1 MPCAECGSPLF
12 VSKKYENLRCPS
24 CSNLS
29 VAPPA
34 LVESQVEAHRDYL
47 GEEELI
53 EFLKK
58 YNKEQLILALLRM
71 GNKAGSKIWSNRGIP
86 LRDFSLPSQLI
97 KLLLPES
104 GFGEKTLEVDDWP
117 PDVLE
122 TCLDFH
128 FEVLRTLSHLED
140 QFVYAYP
147 KLSVDDRSSL
157 FSSHI
162 IYASEY
168 QYCFDRCMR
177 SLLGGYEQHR
187 DRFDSV
193 DLEFRDFDTPEG
205 DEIETVWDFGRTFYE
220 FIIGI
225 SFFMSSNDSLGETYH
240 NEFPESVTI
249 LDIGDFLEEL
259 DLGYVDW
266 ALGKMRNEGEL
277 AMTQWD
283 EINRAGEE
291 AFGENWP
298 AVRENIVVTGENT
311 NAHPFL
317 FGLSVS
323 QEPETAPRGN
333 TITLDIPMVFYARE
347 YARFI
352 RFQMFPMLSDEEG
365 TPGKDIIKN
374 ITSNRGIPYERNIYG
389 YLDKQGYEAYHDLKH
404 YEDNDHQLD
413 LLVVAHEREEL
424 WLIEC
429 KYKVPYMR
437 MDTAE
442 GVEDFNDKMY
452 RSVFEDGEAFDEK
465 VDWWLTNKP
474 GENFTWQESG
484 DGHRTATTFDE
495 GWTDLQVRRLVV
507 SNLVPSYPVKRGI
520 RFLTGMEFMRF
531 TESGDLPYPPKYESL
546 VEGPLPD
553 E

>member
-1 MPCAECGSPLF
+1 MPCAECGSPLL
-12 VSKKYENLRCPS
+12 VSKKYEDLRCPN

-29 VAPPA
+29 VAPPD
-34 LVESQVEAHRDYL
+34 LVESQVETQRDYL

-53 EFLKK
+53 GFLKEYK
-58 YNKEQLILALLRM
+58 KEQLILSLLRM
-71 GNKAGSKIWSNRGIP
+71 GNKAGSKIWSTRGIP
-86 LRDFSLPSQLI
+86 LRDFALPPRLI

-104 GFGEKTLEVDDWP
+104 GFGEKTLDVDDWP

-122 TCLDFH
+122 TSLDFH

-147 KLSVDDRSSL
+147 KVPVEDSPSM
-157 FSSHI
+157 FSSHA

-193 DLEFRDFDTPEG
+193 DLEFRDFATPEG
-205 DEIETVWDFGRTFYE
+205 DDIETVREFGRTFYE

-240 NEFPESVTI
+240 NEFPESVTV

-259 DLGYVDW
+259 DLGYLDG
-266 ALGKMRNEGEL
+266 ALGKMRDEGEL
-277 AMTQWD
+277 AMAQWG
-283 EINRAGEE
+283 EVNRAGEE
-291 AFGENWP
+291 AFAEDWP

-323 QEPETAPRGN
+323 QEPETAPLGS
-333 TITLDIPMVFYARE
+333 TVTLDIPMVFYASE

-352 RFQMFPMLSDEEG
+352 RFQMFPMLSDGEG
-365 TPGKDIIKN
+365 TPGKEIINK
-374 ITSNRGIPYERNIYG
+374 ITRDRGIPYERNIYG
-389 YLDKQGYEAYHDLKH
+389 YLDEQGYEAYHDLNH
-404 YEDNDHQLD
+404 YGDNDHQLD

-465 VDWWLTNKP
+465 ANWWLTNKP
-474 GENFTWQESG
+474 GDNFTWQVG
-484 DGHRTATTFDE
+484 DDGDRTATRFDE
-495 GWTDLQVRRLVV
+495 AWTDLQVRRLVV

-531 TESGDLPYPPKYESL
+531 IESGDLPYLPKYESL

>member
-1 MPCAECGSPLF
+1 MTCAECGSPLF
-12 VSKKYENLRCPS
+12 VSQKYENLRCPN

-29 VAPPA
+29 VAPPSF
-34 LVESQVEAHRDYL
+34 VESQVETQRDYL
-47 GEEELI
+47 GEKELI
-53 EFLKK
+53 ESLKEYK
-58 YNKEQLILALLRM
+58 KDQLILALLRM
-71 GNKAGSKIWSNRGIP
+71 ANKAGSKIWSTRGFP
-86 LRDFSLPSQLI
+86 LRDFALPSRLI

-104 GFGEKTLEVDDWP
+104 GFGEKALDVDDWP

-122 TCLDFH
+122 TSLGFH
-128 FEVLRTLSHLED
+128 FNVLRALSHLED

-147 KLSVDDRSSL
+147 KIPFEDSPSL
-157 FSSHI
+157 LSSHAI
-162 IYASEY
+162 FASEY
-168 QYCFDRCMR
+168 QYCFDRCVR

-187 DRFDSV
+187 DRFNSV
-193 DLEFRDFDTPEG
+193 SLKFRDFDTPEG
-205 DEIETVWDFGRTFYE
+205 DEIESVRDFARTFYE

-240 NEFPESVTI
+240 NKFPESVTV
-249 LDIGDFLEEL
+249 LDIGKFLEKL
-259 DLGYVDW
+259 DLNYGDG
-266 ALGKMRNEGEL
+266 ALGKMRGEGEL
-277 AMTQWD
+277 AMAQWG
-283 EINRAGEE
+283 EVNRAGEE
-291 AFGENWP
+291 VFGEGWP
-298 AVRENIVVTGENT
+298 AVRENIVVTDENT

-317 FGLSVS
+317 FELSVS
-323 QEPETAPRGN
+323 QESEAAPRGL
-333 TITLDIPMVFYARE
+333 TVTLDIPRVFYASE

-365 TPGKDIIKN
+365 NPGIETINK
-374 ITSNRGIPYERNIYG
+374 ITSDRGIPYERNIYG
-389 YLDKQGYEAYHDLKH
+389 YLDEQGYETYHNLKH
-404 YEDNDHQLD
+404 YGDNDHQLD

-442 GVEDFNDKMY
+442 GVEDFNDKMH

-465 VDWWLTNKP
+465 ADWWLTDKP
-474 GENFTWQESG
+474 GDNFTWQEG
-484 DGHRTATTFDE
+484 DDGDRTATAFDE
-495 GWTDLQVRRLVV
+495 AWTDLQVRQLVV

-531 TESGDLPYPPKYESL
+531 IESGDLPYPPKYESL